1 MQNNQMPLNNINA
14 RNAMRTSLALQV
26 FLHRSLALPMPT
38 YSIQYCTLMC
48 NYDDS
53 VPTSARGCR
62 LGPTGNS
69 NYTARGVRGSI
80 GFFILQTG
88 KCRVSG
94 GKSPGHYWT
103 TFCRRTPLPKGSFP
117 TMITHGKI
125 PLQVRW
131 WLLLLLSH
139 NSLW

>member
-1 MQNNQMPLNNINA
+1 MQNNQVPLKNIIA

-26 FLHRSLALPMPT
+26 FLHRSLALPRLT
-38 YSIQYCTLMC
+38 NSIQYCTLMC

-62 LGPTGNS
+62 LGPTAADRKFELNC
-69 NYTARGVRGSI
+69 TRCTR
-80 GFFILQTG
+80 FHWILHPTNRQMQSF
-88 KCRVSG
+88 RWQV
-94 GKSPGHYWT
+94 PWT
-103 TFCRRTPLPKGSFP
+103 VLDDFLLPLPKGSFP
-117 TMITHGKI
+117 TMLTHGKI

-131 WLLLLLSH
+131 WLLLLSH